1 MINSQSQRSQRSKSS
16 PSCEERERIKIST
29 SINVSA
35 AFAFSNN
42 HLGSHHVQQ
51 AFAFSKKS
59 HPHHVQLLR
68 SPTHHVQQAFAF
80 SKKVIPI
87 MCSGGRSCFTHS
99 LIEVCSGGRLGR
111 IGEVGEGCGLGGA
124 EKFGAETGGE
134 ARWSRRRRQL
144 HEGEIECSDTMIN

>member
-1 MINSQSQRSQRSKSS
+1 MDPVKKKSMINSQNQRSQRSKSS

-51 AFAFSKKS
+51 AFAFSKK
-59 HPHHVQLLR
+59 
-68 SPTHHVQQAFAF
+68 
-80 SKKVIPI
+80 VIPI

-99 LIEVCSGGRLGR
+99 LIEVCSGGRLRR
-111 IGEVGEGCGLGGA
+111 IEEVGEGCGLGRA
-124 EKFGAETGGE
+124 ERFGAETGGE
-134 ARWSRRRRQL
+134 ARRSRRRRQL
-144 HEGEIECSDTMIN
+144 HEDEIECSDTMIN